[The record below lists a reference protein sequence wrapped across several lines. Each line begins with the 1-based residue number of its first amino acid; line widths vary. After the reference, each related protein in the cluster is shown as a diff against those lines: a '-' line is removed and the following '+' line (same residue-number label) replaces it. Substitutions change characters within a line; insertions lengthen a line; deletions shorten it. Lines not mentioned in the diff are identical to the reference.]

1 MATITLTTSQEEIL
15 GYALRLAIRDQKSK
29 LDALLTA
36 GSEVTGKMF
45 VTQVDGYY
53 ARIAQL
59 EDAYNA
65 LPVEA

>member
-1 MATITLTTSQEEIL
+1 MATLTLTTSQEEIN
-15 GYALRLAIRDQKSK
+15 GYALRLAIRDQKAK
-29 LDALLTA
+29 LDALLTM
-36 GSEVTGKMF
+36 GSQAIGKTF
-45 VTQVDGYY
+45 VAQVDGLY

>member
-1 MATITLTTSQEEIL
+1 MATLTLTTGQEEII
-15 GYALRLAIRDQKSK
+15 GYALRLAIRDQKAK
-29 LDALLTA
+29 LGALLTA
-36 GSEVTGKMF
+36 GSEATGKTF
-45 VTQVDGYY
+45 VTQVDGHY